1 EIEGQQL
8 RVVVSFNVN
17 AITETGTASV
27 GTVADA
33 PLTAGTVTTVTG
45 GIENTTAAALS
56 ATFTDANHT
65 APTSDFSG
73 TISWGDG
80 QTSAFTSGNVT
91 TTGNG
96 TFTVSGLSHVYAEEG
111 TTGVTVTITD
121 VGGSKTTDTGS
132 TTVADAA
139 LTAGTVTTVTG
150 GIENTTAAARSE
162 ERRGGKETGPSG
174 DLSRTNSWGDGQTS
188 AFTSGNVTTSGN
200 GTFTVSGLSHVYA
213 EEGTTGVTV
222 TITDVGGS
230 KTTDTGSTTV
240 ADAALT
246 AGTVTTVTGGIENT
260 TAAALSA
267 TFTDAN
273 HTAPTSDFSGTI
285 S

>member
-150 GIENTTAAARSE
+150 GIRNTTPA
-162 ERRGGKETGPSG
+162 TLCPP
-174 DLSRTNSWGDGQTS
+174 
-188 AFTSGNVTTSGN
+188 FT
-200 GTFTVSGLSHVYA
+200 A
-213 EEGTTGVTV
+213 
-222 TITDVGGS
+222 
-230 KTTDTGSTTV
+230 
-240 ADAALT
+240 
-246 AGTVTTVTGGIENT
+246 
-260 TAAALSA
+260 
-267 TFTDAN
+267 AN
-273 HTAPTSDFSGTI
+273 HTSPNSHFSATV